1 MDIREIYNKID
12 NWLIR
17 HRLKRF
23 TVLLII
29 ILILFLIMDSIVMPL
44 SVRLGHGKSVPDIT
58 GRPFAEAEKI
68 LADHSF
74 RIILEGEKHD
84 PHYPPGYVVYQ
95 NPKPSSIVKNGRRIY
110 VMTSM
115 GERLVQVPRLKGR
128 SERDAK
134 FIIQSSRLILEHI
147 SLEHSSYY
155 PEGAVSE
162 QSLQEGKEVKVG
174 TPISIVVSLGRYPDR
189 FLVPDLKGKDIEA
202 AKTRLAKAGLT
213 LGRISY
219 KMESQL
225 LPNTVLMQS
234 IEPDQEVS
242 IGTII
247 DLVVSQ
253 LPGQSIENSTDN
265 ENNNINE

>member
-1 MDIREIYNKID
+1 MDIREIYNNAD

-17 HRLKRF
+17 HRLKRL
-23 TVLLII
+23 TVILLILLII
-29 ILILFLIMDSIVMPL
+29 FIIMDSIVMPI
-44 SVRLGHGKSVPDIT
+44 SVRLGHGKSVPDVT

-68 LADHSF
+68 LEEHSF

-84 PHYPPGYVVYQ
+84 PNYPPGYVVYQ

-155 PEGAVSE
+155 PEGTVAE
-162 QSLQEGKEVKVG
+162 QSIQESKEVKVG

-213 LGRISY
+213 LGRITY
-219 KMESQL
+219 KLESQL
-225 LPNTVLMQS
+225 LPNTVLIQS

-253 LPGQSIENSTDN
+253 LPGQSLEDSTN
-265 ENNNINE
+265 YENNNIN

>member
-1 MDIREIYNKID
+1 MDIRETYDKID

-17 HRLKRF
+17 HRLKRLA
-23 TVLLII
+23 VALLI
-29 ILILFLIMDSIVMPL
+29 LLVLFLIMDNIVMPL

-58 GRPFAEAEKI
+58 GKPFAEAEKI
-68 LADHSF
+68 LGDHTF

-84 PHYPPGYVVYQ
+84 PHFPPGYVVYQ
-95 NPKPSSIVKNGRRIY
+95 NPKPNSIVKNGRRIY

-115 GERLVQVPRLKGR
+115 GERLVQVPRLTGR

-155 PEGAVSE
+155 PEGAVAE

-202 AKTRLAKAGLT
+202 AKMRLAKAGLT
-213 LGRISY
+213 LGRITY
-219 KMESQL
+219 RIESQL

-253 LPGQSIENSTDN
+253 LPGQSP
-265 ENNNINE
+265 ENNTEFEDNTINE